1 MDVLSSSASEFVFLH
16 SAQLAGSGLRRQ
28 KIKSGDTVCN
38 GLHIGIIQIDEG
50 DDRHPLVNEA
60 RELGEKPGNRPSV
73 MCESLTSH
81 RAEFPSPTRN
91 HAGVQ
96 QEDTMKSNAVTTR
109 QAKEFDRMGW
119 CVV

>member
-1 MDVLSSSASEFVFLH
+1 MGCFEQQRERFVFLH

-38 GLHIGIIQIDEG
+38 ALHIDIIQIDEG

-60 RELGEKPGNRPSV
+60 RELGAKPGNRPSV

-81 RAEFPSPTRN
+81 RAQFPSPTRN

-96 QEDTMKSNAVTTR
+96 QEDTMKSNSVTTR
-109 QAKEFDRMGW
+109 QAKEFGRMGW